1 MSFLGFFS
9 PFRIV
14 TGMIITA
21 FIITPVIADPAETFT
36 TVSEFVAKLSPIFE
50 GGV

>member
-1 MSFLGFFS
+1 MGFLGFFS

-21 FIITPVIADPAETFT
+21 FIITPVIADPAGTFT
-36 TVSEFVAKLSPIFE
+36 IVSEFIVKLSPIFE

>member
-9 PFRIV
+9 PYRIV
-14 TGMIITA
+14 TGLILTA
-21 FIITPVIADPAETFT
+21 FIITPTIADPTGTFT
-36 TVSEFVAKLSPIFE
+36 TVSEFIGKLSPIFE